1 MDLKIYRIND
11 FEVDYYYRAK
21 RVFNRGDA
29 IIAAESRT
37 DARSLL
43 EESLSTPEAR
53 EAGLKEFDIRF
64 PKGIV
69 NTEITVDR
77 RGIIYAKCGP
87 SGIEYRQSEELVL

>member
-1 MDLKIYRIND
+1 MGYNIYRIND
-11 FEVDYYYRAK
+11 FEVDYHYRIM

-69 NTEITVDR
+69 NTEITADR
-77 RGIIYAKCGP
+77 RGIIYARHGP
-87 SGIEYRQSEELVL
+87 RCIAYDES